1 LFLYLVLFDGDGNM
15 KCSKCHHTNPQ
26 DAKFCMKCST
36 NLQRECPACGTEL
49 PENAFFCIKCGK
61 KLDPKDD
68 PTDSL
73 QQAIVPDAERR
84 QLTVMFCDIVDSSSL
99 SEKLD
104 PEDLREVIRKYQETC
119 NKVISRFEGHIAQYL
134 GDGLLVYFGY
144 PKAHEDDAQRAARTG
159 LAIVEAVSHL
169 NPSLQEQLNIELS
182 VRVGIHTGLVVTGE
196 VGAGSSSE
204 YLAIGDVPN
213 IAARLQ
219 GEAAPNTVVVSETTH
234 QLIEGYFAC
243 HEPENLVLKGFSQ
256 PLNVCQIDHVSTAR
270 QRIDPIMD
278 RLTPIVGREK
288 ETKLLLE
295 RWERINEYTGQVV
308 LLSGDAGIG
317 KSRLVKVLED
327 HVAKDPQV
335 WLTPC
340 QCSAYHQNSALY
352 PIIDLLERFVLQ
364 FEQEDNPEKKMNRL
378 EGFLAQYGFA
388 LPEAVPVFCDLLSVP
403 SGPQYPPS
411 RLTPEGQKQLIFD
424 TMLGVLLEI
433 ASRQPLLVVMED
445 LHWVDPTTLEFL
457 NLLVDQ
463 IAISR
468 IFALFT
474 YRPNYNPSYRPRPYI
489 TPLML
494 RRLTREKS
502 IDMIRHISGGKNLP
516 AEVLEEILTKTDG
529 VPLFVEELTKM
540 VLESGLLREDV
551 NEYLLTGRLHTL
563 TIPVTL
569 QDSLMARLDRL
580 TTAKDLV
587 QRCAILGREF
597 TAEMLLAIEPHNEE
611 MIQQGL
617 SQLVE
622 SELLYQ
628 RGQFPKATYIFK
640 HALIQETAYQSMLK
654 STRKKYHRQIADMLL
669 KRFPELAVS
678 QPEIIG
684 HHYTEAEM
692 GDVAISYWQQAG
704 QRAADRFA
712 NEEAIAHLNRAL
724 EILTAL
730 PETVERAENELELLL
745 AIGPSLI
752 AIKGY
757 AAEEVGQNYLR
768 ARTLGQEIGDVAQ
781 LFQVLWGL
789 WGYYVVRS
797 EHQEAREV
805 GEKLLELARNEQDTI
820 YLMESHLT
828 LGGALFCLAEFVKA
842 SEHLEQGAALY
853 EPDKHR
859 SYISLFAADLG
870 VFCPAWAAHP
880 LWHIG
885 YPDRAIMRSR
895 QAVQLAEKLAH
906 PYSIALALDY
916 AAIAH
921 QFRREAKEAYRSAE
935 AAITIC
941 EEHNFAYYLGW
952 AMVIKGWALADMG
965 DCESGTDVIRRGLN
979 TLRNTGAKRSF
990 PFYLSLLAEVYGKKG
1005 MTNWGLQTL
1014 SEAFEEAEN
1023 IEERWWLAELYRLQ
1037 GALLLQQT
1045 NPDVEKAET
1054 SFHKAIEVA
1063 RRQHSISLELRAATS
1078 LYRLSQ
1084 QQSTR
1089 NDAAKFLVE
1098 VYNRFT
1104 EGFNTPDLKEAKGIL
1119 NEIS

>member
-1 LFLYLVLFDGDGNM
+1 M
-15 KCSKCHHTNPQ
+15 KCSKCRHTNPQ
-26 DAKFCMKCST
+26 DAKFCMKCGT
-36 NLQRECPACGTEL
+36 KLKRECIACGTEL
-49 PENAFFCIKCGK
+49 PENALFCMKCGK
-61 KLDPKDD
+61 KLDRKDD
-68 PTDSL
+68 PTDSP
-73 QQAIVPDAERR
+73 QHNISPGAERR

-104 PEDLREVIRKYQETC
+104 PEDLREVIRDYQETC

-144 PKAHEDDAQRAARTG
+144 PKAHEDDAQRAARAG

-169 NPSLQEQLNIELS
+169 TPGLEEYKNIELS
-182 VRVGIHTGLVVTGE
+182 VRVGIHTGLVVTGA
-196 VGAGSSSE
+196 VGAGVSSE

-219 GEAAPNTVVVSETTH
+219 GEAAPNTVVVSETTY

-256 PLNVCQIDHVSTAR
+256 PLNVCQIDYVSTAR
-270 QRIDPIMD
+270 QRLDPITD
-278 RLTPIVGREK
+278 KLTPIVGREK

-295 RWERINEYTGQVV
+295 SWERINEFTGQVV

-317 KSRLVKVLED
+317 KSRLVKILEK
-327 HVAKDPQV
+327 HVAQDPQA

-340 QCSAYHQNSALY
+340 QCSAYHQNSAFY
-352 PIIDLLERFVLQ
+352 PIIDLLGRVVLQ
-364 FEQEDNPEKKMNRL
+364 FEQEDSPEKKMNRL
-378 EGFLAQYGFA
+378 EGFLTQYGFA
-388 LPEAVPVFCDLLSVP
+388 HPEVVPVFCDLLSVQCSP
-403 SGPQYPPS
+403 KYPPS
-411 RLTPEGQKQLIFD
+411 SLTPEGQKQLIFK
-424 TMLGVLLEI
+424 TMLGVLLKI

-445 LHWVDPTTLEFL
+445 LHWADPTTLEFL

-463 IAISR
+463 IATSR

-474 YRPNYNPSYRPRPYI
+474 YRPTYNPSYRSRPYI

-494 RRLTREKS
+494 HRLTREKS
-502 IDMIRHISGGKNLP
+502 VDMIRHISGGKNLP

-540 VLESGLLREDV
+540 VLESELLREEV

-563 TIPVTL
+563 KIPVTL

-580 TTAKDLV
+580 NTAKDLV

-597 TAEMLLAIEPHNEE
+597 TAEMLLAIQPHNEDI
-611 MIQQGL
+611 IQQGL

-628 RGQFPKATYIFK
+628 RGKFPKTTYIFK
-640 HALIQETAYQSMLK
+640 HALIQEAAYQSMLK
-654 STRKKYHRQIADMLL
+654 NTRKKYHKQIADMLL

-678 QPEIIG
+678 QPEIVG
-684 HHYTEAEM
+684 HHYTEAGM
-692 GDVAISYWQQAG
+692 GKMAISYWQQAG
-704 QRAADRFA
+704 QRAVERFA
-712 NEEAIAHLNRAL
+712 NEEAIAHFKRAL
-724 EILTAL
+724 EILANL
-730 PETVERAENELELLL
+730 PETAERSENELELLL

-757 AAEEVGQNYLR
+757 AAEEVEQSYSR
-768 ARTLGQEIGDVAQ
+768 ARTLGQQIGDAAQ

-789 WGYYVVRS
+789 WGYYVVRA
-797 EHQEAREV
+797 EHQEAREA
-805 GEKLLELARNEQDTI
+805 GEELLELARNKQDTI

-842 SEHLEQGAALY
+842 SEHLEKGAALY

-885 YPDRAIMRSR
+885 YPDRAIIRSR
-895 QAVQLAEKLAH
+895 EAVKLAEKLAH

-921 QFRREAKEAYRSAE
+921 QFRREAKEAYKRAE

-941 EEHNFAYYLGW
+941 EDHNFAYYLGW

-965 DCESGTDVIRRGLN
+965 DCENGTEVIQRGLN

-1005 MTNWGLQTL
+1005 MVHEGLQIL
-1014 SEAFEEAEN
+1014 SEAFEEVQN
-1023 IEERWWLAELYRLQ
+1023 IEERWWEAELFRLQ
-1037 GALLLQQT
+1037 GALVLQQP
-1045 NPDVEKAET
+1045 NPELEKAET
-1054 SFHKAIEVA
+1054 SFHQALEVA
-1063 RRQHSISLELRAATS
+1063 RRQHSISLELRAAIS
-1078 LYRLSQ
+1078 LYRLGQ
-1084 QQSTR
+1084 QQGRR

-1098 VYNRFT
+1098 VYDRFT
-1104 EGFNTPDLKEAKGIL
+1104 EGFDTPDLMEAKGIL
-1119 NEIS
+1119 REIS